1 MAIRKIKF
9 RAFDVENKEM
19 LEVENLYF
27 NEFTNKVE
35 IKTRIYSDYFN
46 ENEMILMQYTRIK
59 R

>member
-1 MAIRKIKF
+1 MREIRF

-27 NEFTNKVE
+27 NEITKKVE
-35 IKTRIYSDYFN
+35 IKTTMYSDYFDT
-46 ENEMILMQYTRIK
+46 EEMILMQYIRNK